1 MMNAFHARG
10 GDDVLDL
17 TEEIVLLAVKDD
29 GGIAHTA
36 GTLDFTLC
44 IVGACLVD
52 LNGRGRIDMDLDAIH
67 VLSSDLTGRPYLDAV
82 LKRLDGAEEMPV
94 NDQLLDLSAMSGELV
109 SLTINSLVSRGIL
122 SREERRLLW
131 VLKTR
136 RYPVI
141 DGREQTEAKL
151 RIVNLLLSE
160 DLPSPHDSVLIGL
173 AHAGGLLQGFLSSS
187 EVARLEERLMKIG
200 NLDLIARAVEHAIAD
215 EHERIAQALLT
226 PTY

>member
-1 MMNAFHARG
+1 M
-10 GDDVLDL
+10 LDL
-17 TEEIVLLAVKDD
+17 AEEIVLLAVKDD

-52 LNGRGRIDMDLDAIH
+52 LNERGRIDVDLDAIH
-67 VLSSDLTGRPYLDAV
+67 VLSSEPTGRPYLDAV
-82 LKRLDGAEEMPV
+82 LQQLAGAPEIPV
-94 NDQLLDLSAMSGELV
+94 NDRLLDLSAMSNELV
-109 SLTINSLVSRGIL
+109 QLTIGSLVSRGIL
-122 SREERRLLW
+122 AREERRLLW

-151 RIVNLLLSE
+151 RIVNLLLSDE
-160 DLPSPHDSVLIGL
+160 LPSPHDTVLIGL
-173 AHAGGLLQGFLSSS
+173 AHAGGLLQGFLSAR
-187 EVARLEERLMKIG
+187 EVARLEERLLAIG
-200 NLDLIARAVEHAIAD
+200 NLDLIARAVERAIAD

-226 PTY
+226 PAY

>member
-1 MMNAFHARG
+1 
-10 GDDVLDL
+10 
-17 TEEIVLLAVKDD
+17 
-29 GGIAHTA
+29 
-36 GTLDFTLC
+36 
-44 IVGACLVD
+44 
-52 LNGRGRIDMDLDAIH
+52 MDLDAIH